1 MKIKTTS
8 IGAFP
13 KPSCTPIGDWFPK
26 IDDSDAKG
34 AGKGLLQR
42 WNISDYEQQIK
53 TAADSAEPLFLQAI
67 EEIILDQI
75 QSGVDIP
82 TDGEVRRE
90 NYIYYQCR
98 QIDGIDFQT
107 ITRKQV
113 RSGAFE
119 AKLPTITGPL
129 QLRKAVLG
137 TDYSSAKQ
145 FTSNPVKIT
154 IPGPMTIADSIAD
167 EFYNDEKKLCNDLS
181 NVLNQE
187 ILLLAKAGCNHIQV
201 DEPVFARKPDKALS
215 YGIESLER
223 CFAGVPKEIC
233 RTVHAC
239 CGYPNALDSENYL
252 KAPPESYFHL
262 APAIDDSSINAFSI
276 EDAHRPNNLKLLEL
290 FKNTTIIMGLV
301 DVAKSSVEEVEQIQE
316 RIRHSLHHIDRE
328 RLVAAPDCGLG
339 LLDRNLAK
347 SKLKNLCTAARNS

>member
-1 MKIKTTS
+1 MKIKTTT

-215 YGIESLER
+215 LSL
-223 CFAGVPKEIC
+223 I
-233 RTVHAC
+233 
-239 CGYPNALDSENYL
+239 
-252 KAPPESYFHL
+252 
-262 APAIDDSSINAFSI
+262 
-276 EDAHRPNNLKLLEL
+276 
-290 FKNTTIIMGLV
+290 
-301 DVAKSSVEEVEQIQE
+301 
-316 RIRHSLHHIDRE
+316 HI
-328 RLVAAPDCGLG
+328 
-339 LLDRNLAK
+339 
-347 SKLKNLCTAARNS
+347 